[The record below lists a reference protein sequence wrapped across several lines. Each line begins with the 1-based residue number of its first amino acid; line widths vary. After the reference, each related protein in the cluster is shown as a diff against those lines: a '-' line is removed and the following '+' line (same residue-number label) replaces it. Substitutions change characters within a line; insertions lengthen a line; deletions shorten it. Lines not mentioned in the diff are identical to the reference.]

1 MPLESQKK
9 VRFCL
14 EKEEQDLGAAEHTA
28 LEQPPVI
35 SREELATHTSAE
47 DCWLAIHGAVY
58 DVSRYLTQHPGGAQ
72 VMLKLAGKD
81 ATAQFDDVGHSMES
95 LMFDLGSGAC
105 VGVLKARPVTTALS
119 TPQKQQQASE
129 FAPEHSSYWEQ
140 LWTWVK
146 HVPETPLGF
155 RNLKWATGE
164 LRLRTPSVYKGD
176 AEVRRELNALAIAV
190 VMGVCIIML
199 VYVKLRCPSMMEH
212 VVLGALP
219 EEMAGENYDIPSWSL

>member
-14 EKEEQDLGAAEHTA
+14 EKEEQDLGAAEHTV

-119 TPQKQQQASE
+119 TPQNNSRPQSSLPSTAHTGSNYGPGLSMCRRPLWASGT
-129 FAPEHSSYWEQ
+129 
-140 LWTWVK
+140 LNG
-146 HVPETPLGF
+146 PLASCD
-155 RNLKWATGE
+155 REPPVSTRATQK
-164 LRLRTPSVYKGD
+164 S
-176 AEVRRELNALAIAV
+176 AV
-190 VMGVCIIML
+190 NSTL
-199 VYVKLRCPSMMEH
+199 
-212 VVLGALP
+212 
-219 EEMAGENYDIPSWSL
+219 